1 MDGRECGGC
10 VIVIEKNVECD
21 EEVLEVGVLDGLR
34 EVAPHQGGSRRRLPR
49 LARYML
55 CVIQT

>member
-10 VIVIEKNVECD
+10 LIVIEKNVECD

-34 EVAPHQGGSRRRLPR
+34 EVACSPPGRESPPS
-49 LARYML
+49 A
-55 CVIQT
+55 